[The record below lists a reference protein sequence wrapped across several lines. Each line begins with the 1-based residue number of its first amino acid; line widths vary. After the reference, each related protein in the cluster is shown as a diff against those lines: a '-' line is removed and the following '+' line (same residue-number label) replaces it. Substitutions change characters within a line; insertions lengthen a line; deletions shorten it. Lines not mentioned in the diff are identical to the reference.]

1 MGGNSGPGD
10 NSNVLL
16 CPRHLCDFAPN
27 LRFQLKGIQ
36 LTLRTVTG
44 YTSRVYGDAAHAAVY
59 LSLIS
64 YSKLV
69 SWHFPRI
76 PKSYLSF
83 HTYSK
88 RVSRQGTTVP
98 FQVGELEGEGDTS

>member
-1 MGGNSGPGD
+1 MGGNSGPGG

-16 CPRHLCDFAPN
+16 CPCHLCDFAPN

-36 LTLRTVTG
+36 LALRTVTG

-59 LSLIS
+59 LSQC
-64 YSKLV
+64 
-69 SWHFPRI
+69 
-76 PKSYLSF
+76 
-83 HTYSK
+83 
-88 RVSRQGTTVP
+88 VSRQGTTVP